1 MERQHVGTPV
11 GIDRADVGGD
21 VVGKLSG
28 HGVVRARKDEF
39 LHLDRLGKSH
49 GHGYRG
55 HQRTE
60 CKRNHLALGHILGA
74 GRHAGI
80 LHVALPVVAGLDG
93 RDRRHDDRTSIGPDR
108 PGGIEGV
115 KVVQPFAPDHPGIAQ
130 IGLAFGRPGDADLDR
145 RPLRSRLRRDDLHP
159 IAAAPVDRPGAVR
172 QRAVCRTGFS
182 LRRRSKGGK
191 RRDFPPLP
199 VLRGGSMPSFRHRP
213 PRIPPAEAPA
223 ATSGKQNCISYFL
236 IFNRLNPRY
245 PNSPPKSDPTH
256 PRRAARLQTR
266 LPPQLRRP
274 PVPVLY
280 KLLSYW
286 IWLYINRDGCCIRPD
301 RMYFAV
307 PRSIRPYR

>member
-1 MERQHVGTPV
+1 MLSLFSSV
-11 GIDRADVGGD
+11 GICRILRYGSSNTSTVEQQ
-21 VVGKLSG
+21 VCPRFFSG
-28 HGVVRARKDEF
+28 PSKFGEMRRCERKMLKCNAELVDIVF
-39 LHLDRLGKSH
+39 RLMFE
-49 GHGYRG
+49 
-55 HQRTE
+55 TFW
-60 CKRNHLALGHILGA
+60 
-74 GRHAGI
+74 
-80 LHVALPVVAGLDG
+80 VAPY
-93 RDRRHDDRTSIGPDR
+93 
-108 PGGIEGV
+108 
-115 KVVQPFAPDHPGIAQ
+115 
-130 IGLAFGRPGDADLDR
+130 DL
-145 RPLRSRLRRDDLHP
+145 
-159 IAAAPVDRPGAVR
+159 
-172 QRAVCRTGFS
+172 
-182 LRRRSKGGK
+182 

-199 VLRGGSMPSFRHRP
+199 VLRDGSMPSFRHRP

-256 PRRAARLQTR
+256 PRRGARLQTR

>member
-1 MERQHVGTPV
+1 MSWVNCPATASFALERTSFCTSTVSENPH
-11 GIDRADVGGD
+11 R
-21 VVGKLSG
+21 
-28 HGVVRARKDEF
+28 
-39 LHLDRLGKSH
+39 H
-49 GHGYRG
+49 GHRG

-60 CKRNHLALGHILGA
+60 CKQKPPHLGPTSSAQADMQAYCMLHSPLLQVWTA
-74 GRHAGI
+74 GTA
-80 LHVALPVVAGLDG
+80 
-93 RDRRHDDRTSIGPDR
+93 RHDDRTGIGPDR

-115 KVVQPFAPDHPGIAQ
+115 KIVQPFAPDHPGIAQ

-159 IAAAPVDRPGAVR
+159 IAAAPVDRPGAAFVSGPYAVR
-172 QRAVCRTGFS
+172 VSASGDSSPSSIERRQTTGF
-182 LRRRSKGGK
+182 
-191 RRDFPPLP
+191 PAAA
-199 VLRGGSMPSFRHRP
+199 GSSGRVHAVVRHRP

-223 ATSGKQNCISYFL
+223 ATSGKQNCISYFF

-245 PNSPPKSDPTH
+245 PNSPPKSDPTL
-256 PRRAARLQTR
+256 PRRAAKLQNR

-280 KLLSYW
+280 KLLSCW